1 MEIIGNGMIAKSFKN
16 YNFKSVCIFA
26 SGVADSTENDTLEYE
41 KEFNFLKQV
50 LEKNQNN
57 KIIYFSTL
65 SVLRHDYTDYIKHK
79 LFIESY
85 IENNSNNFLILRLP
99 NIIGE
104 TKNTRQLLPFMY
116 NSLLNNKIIKIK
128 NGTYRDL
135 LDVEDLPKIVDFLI
149 NKKINGK
156 INVTLDNK
164 IKVVD
169 IVNYLIKI
177 NDIIDYQIDVIDGD
191 ETILYENFLNKYN
204 NDLDIKNLN
213 TDPHKIIKKYYKK

>member
-1 MEIIGNGMIAKSFKN
+1 
-16 YNFKSVCIFA
+16 
-26 SGVADSTENDTLEYE
+26 
-41 KEFNFLKQV
+41 
-50 LEKNQNN
+50 
-57 KIIYFSTL
+57 
-65 SVLRHDYTDYIKHK
+65 VLRHDYTDYIKHK

-99 NIIGE
+99 NVIGE
-104 TKNTRQLLPFMY
+104 TKNTKQLVPFMY
-116 NSLLNNKIIKIK
+116 NSLLNNKIIQIK

-156 INVTLDNK
+156 INITLDNK

-177 NDIIDYQIDVIDGD
+177 NNISEYQIDILEGD
-191 ETILYENFLNKYN
+191 ETILYENHLNINN

-213 TDPHKIIKKYYKK
+213 TNPNKIIKKYYKK

>member
-1 MEIIGNGMIAKSFKN
+1 MEIIGNGMIAKSFKD

-41 KEFNFLKQV
+41 KEYNFLKQV

-99 NIIGE
+99 NVIGE
-104 TKNTRQLLPFMY
+104 TKNTKQLVPFMY
-116 NSLLNNKIIKIK
+116 NSLLNNKIIQIK

-149 NKKINGK
+149 KKKINGK
-156 INVTLDNK
+156 INITLDNK

-177 NDIIDYQIDVIDGD
+177 NNISEYQIDILEGD
-191 ETILYENFLNKYN
+191 ETILYENHLNINN

-213 TDPHKIIKKYYKK
+213 TNPNKIIKKYYKK

>member
-1 MEIIGNGMIAKSFKN
+1 MEIIGNGMIANSFKD

-41 KEFNFLKQV
+41 KEYNFLKQV

-99 NIIGE
+99 NVIGE
-104 TKNTRQLLPFMY
+104 TKNTKQLVPFMY
-116 NSLLNNKIIKIK
+116 NSLLNNKIIQIK

-156 INVTLDNK
+156 LNITLDNK

-177 NDIIDYQIDVIDGD
+177 NNISEYQIDILEGD
-191 ETILYENFLNKYN
+191 ETILYENHLNINN

-213 TDPHKIIKKYYKK
+213 TNPNKIIKKYYKK